1 MKKFNKYKKEL
12 TDEKDRIVALYG
24 VDITQSLYHEYLGDN
39 HSMNMREDVS
49 NFFEDEKNVT
59 HEINLAN
66 EDFDDLQTLE
76 NYEKDISGD
85 STNATN

>member
-12 TDEKDRIVALYG
+12 TDEKDRIVALFG
-24 VDITQSLYHEYLGDN
+24 VDITESLYHEYKVGE

-49 NFFEDEKNVT
+49 NFFDDPKNVNLET
-59 HEINLAN
+59 SLAN
-66 EDFDDLQTLE
+66 QDFEDLQTLQ

-85 STNATN
+85 